1 MNLFLNKK
9 LTGVKKM
16 RKSLVLISVFALAS
30 AALFAAGT
38 KETQATFPQRSIEI
52 IVPYAAGGGTDATA
66 RAIAQYAEPYL
77 GQPITIINKPGGG
90 GAVGWAEAAKDRP
103 DGYTMTMF
111 APNIVNLAIMNLSPA
126 SYSDFEAILMFNND
140 PGVIVVSKKNA
151 NLDVIKMLND
161 DKYKSGGENPNFYLM
176 TIQAITNVF
185 HQDIPYGGAAERV
198 PAVLGGHVDFAIVNV
213 GEAKGQID
221 AGELVPIA
229 VMAAERLEALPNV
242 PTLKELGMD
251 AQMGAWR
258 GLAVPKGT
266 PKEVVDVLEAAFT
279 KAVNEQG
286 FKDFMKKAAFNI
298 DYKSGADFYKFME
311 DQHVA
316 TQKMLSK

>member
-1 MNLFLNKK
+1 
-9 LTGVKKM
+9 M
-16 RKSLVLISVFALAS
+16 RKSLVLISVIALVS
-30 AALFAAGT
+30 VALFAAGAQES
-38 KETQATFPQRSIEI
+38 KATFPDSNIQI
-52 IVPYAAGGGTDATA
+52 IVPYSAGGGTDATA

-77 GQPITIINKPGGG
+77 GQSITIINKPGGG
-90 GAVGWAEAAKDRP
+90 GAVGWAEAAKSRP
-103 DGYTMTMF
+103 DGYTLTMF

-126 SYSDFEAILMFNND
+126 KYSDFEAVIMFNND

-151 NLDVIKMLND
+151 NLDVVKMLND
-161 DKYKSGGENPNFYLM
+161 DKYKSGGENPNFYLS
-176 TIQAITNVF
+176 TIQAITGVY
-185 HQDIPYGGAAERV
+185 HQDIPYSGAAERV

-221 AGELVPIA
+221 AGELVPLA
-229 VMAAERLEALPNV
+229 VMAEQRLEVLPNV
-242 PTLKELGMD
+242 PTLKELGID

-266 PKEVVDVLEAAFT
+266 PKEIVDILENAFT

-298 DYKSGADFYKFME
+298 DFKSGADFYAFME
-311 DQHVA
+311 AQHVA
-316 TQKMLSK
+316 TAKMLNK